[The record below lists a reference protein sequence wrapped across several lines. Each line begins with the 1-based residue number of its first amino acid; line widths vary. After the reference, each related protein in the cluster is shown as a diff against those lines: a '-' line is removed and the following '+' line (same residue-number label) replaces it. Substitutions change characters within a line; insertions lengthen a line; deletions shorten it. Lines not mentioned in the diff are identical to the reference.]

1 MTQINRTYSANGEG
15 NRKFGYIVVDLV
27 NDFVTGKF
35 GNSDAE
41 RVALRTAETLKNFRS
56 DIIFAMDTHIRGDP
70 EFLVWGEHCL
80 AGTEGSKLYPALE
93 GINGYRVTKRHYDS
107 FYDTDLDGILRA
119 RKITDL
125 FISGIST
132 DICVLHTV
140 AGSFYRYYRTFVVG
154 DLCYSADE
162 IAHKNALSSMKKLY
176 GTTIIDSHD
185 IPDIMKNGKQQA

>member
-1 MTQINRTYSANGEG
+1 MTKINRNYSENGEA
-15 NRKFGYIVVDLV
+15 NRRFGYIVVDLV

-35 GNSDAE
+35 GNRDAE
-41 RVALRTAETLKNFRS
+41 QVALRTAETLKNFRG
-56 DIIFAMDTHIRGDP
+56 DIIFAMDTHITGDP
-70 EFLVWGEHCL
+70 EFMVWGEHCL
-80 AGTEGSKLYPALE
+80 AGTEGSRLYPALE

-140 AGSFYRYYRTFVVG
+140 AGSFYRYYRSFAVR

-162 IAHKNALSSMKKLY
+162 NAHRNALSSMKKLY

-185 IPDIMKNGKQQA
+185 IPDIMKNEEERA